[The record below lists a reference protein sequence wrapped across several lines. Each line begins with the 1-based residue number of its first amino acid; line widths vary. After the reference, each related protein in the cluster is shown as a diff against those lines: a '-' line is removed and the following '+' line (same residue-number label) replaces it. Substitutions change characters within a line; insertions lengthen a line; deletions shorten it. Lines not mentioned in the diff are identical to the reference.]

1 MFEGYMWAIEVDDMH
16 GFIYW
21 GESGQI
27 KRTTLDG
34 SSTKVIVT
42 GGKSDVTRA
51 TSHHSCFICLRLLF
65 ILSFSFG
72 ICNIVTL
79 HSIRILF

>member
-21 GESGQI
+21 GENGQI

-42 GGKSDVTRA
+42 GGKSNVT
-51 TSHHSCFICLRLLF
+51 
-65 ILSFSFG
+65 
-72 ICNIVTL
+72 
-79 HSIRILF
+79 